1 MYGIWLAFA
10 AAGFRICA
18 KGTWPLFILSFH
30 SKNCTL
36 SVTFHNGLSVRYLRI
51 ASVNSGIVPL
61 PFSSISGF
69 LHSLLGILR
78 MCWLVSPSPH
88 SLIRGNLLII
98 WLPCFTWTLYS
109 FNRSQG
115 LIERNGLLH
124 LMRLEEHEKDKLLT
138 WYFLFYWKRYEIPS
152 LIESGKHFPFPAWE
166 FFTFCLQALFK
177 LPRM

>member
-98 WLPCFTWTLYS
+98 WLPFWYHY
-109 FNRSQG
+109 
-115 LIERNGLLH
+115 LLCGTS
-124 LMRLEEHEKDKLLT
+124 LLT
-138 WYFLFYWKRYEIPS
+138 IISFWIYSSHPY
-152 LIESGKHFPFPAWE
+152 
-166 FFTFCLQALFK
+166 TK
-177 LPRM
+177 LWHPMNLLNRAIITQTISP

>member
-69 LHSLLGILR
+69 LHSLIGIIR

-98 WLPCFTWTLYS
+98 WLPFWYHY
-109 FNRSQG
+109 
-115 LIERNGLLH
+115 LLWGDH
-124 LMRLEEHEKDKLLT
+124 FMVIAPCDGVGVDGPPSPPTVGNNAPAPVIDAPEVPPAAP
-138 WYFLFYWKRYEIPS
+138 EIPV
-152 LIESGKHFPFPAWE
+152 LTHP
-166 FFTFCLQALFK
+166 L
-177 LPRM
+177 LPDSER